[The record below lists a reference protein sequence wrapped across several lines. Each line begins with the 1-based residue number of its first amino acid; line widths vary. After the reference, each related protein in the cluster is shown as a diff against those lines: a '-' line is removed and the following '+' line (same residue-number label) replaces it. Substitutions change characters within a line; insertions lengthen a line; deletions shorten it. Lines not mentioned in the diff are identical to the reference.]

1 MTDNTYSGTL
11 KFKDVDFVFVFDGS
25 ELVLIPPKER
35 KNDIM
40 WGWLKKEI
48 CPGVYTSGDPLT
60 VDVPYLD
67 GFCNETSKRLIF
79 LTREESTVG
88 SRNSTL
94 YINVAGYLECSPN
107 TNGFC
112 RMTLSGRALNYIHPV
127 NRAFSQVFDSDDLTE
142 KGIISIRTNGFDR
155 TSTVKRAFRFEGRDI
170 AAYFSVGWT
179 CSMKISTPP
188 ITLNSSMIFEFD
200 ETDDYWF
207 FYRLWHAAEDFLQLL
222 QPLGVRVAPFWLQLP
237 ASFGPQRLAEL
248 VSFID
253 ALQRPLAVEV
263 RHPEFFARG
272 DAERLLNRLLMDRGV
287 ERICLDPRALFSCT
301 STDPAVLHAQSKKPK
316 VPPRP
321 AAFTQF
327 PQVRF
332 IGRPELEA
340 NDPYLL
346 PWIEKVAGWIEEGR
360 TPYVFLHTPDNH
372 RAPELARRFHQQLS
386 ERLPGLPAL
395 PELHPP
401 QSREQLG
408 LL

>member
-1 MTDNTYSGTL
+1 MTELPYYLGCPSWSENAWREGLYPQNARPA
-11 KFKDVDFVFVFDGS
+11 DFLS
-25 ELVLIPPKER
+25 
-35 KNDIM
+35 
-40 WGWLKKEI
+40 
-48 CPGVYTSGDPLT
+48 
-60 VDVPYLD
+60 
-67 GFCNETSKRLIF
+67 
-79 LTREESTVG
+79 
-88 SRNSTL
+88 L
-94 YINVAGYLECSPN
+94 YA
-107 TNGFC
+107 
-112 RMTLSGRALNYIHPV
+112 
-127 NRAFSQVFDSDDLTE
+127 QVFNAVEGNTTFYARPAPTTVQRWAHSLPEHFRLTA
-142 KGIISIRTNGFDR
+142 KFP
-155 TSTVKRAFRFEGRDI
+155 RDI
-170 AAYFSVGWT
+170 SHGGD
-179 CSMKISTPP
+179 
-188 ITLNSSMIFEFD
+188 L
-200 ETDDYWF
+200 
-207 FYRLWHAAEDFLQLL
+207 RGQLHAAEDFLQLL
-222 QPLGVRVAPFWLQLP
+222 QPLGGRVAPFWLQLP

-248 VSFID
+248 VSFMD

-263 RHPEFFARG
+263 RHPEFFAKG

-287 ERICLDPRALFSCT
+287 ERICLDPRALFSCD
-301 STDPAVLHAQSKKPK
+301 SSDPAVRHAQSKKPR

-321 AAFTQF
+321 AAFTQW

-346 PWIEKVAGWIEEGR
+346 PWVEKVAGWIEEGR